1 MTSGD
6 LDPVT
11 PPVNADTLAQ
21 TLPESLHVRVPAGGH
36 SPVGFV
42 GLDCLDNLKRAF
54 IERGRTEG
62 LETSCVKQI
71 ARPGFITR

>member
-1 MTSGD
+1 
-6 LDPVT
+6 LI
-11 PPVNADTLAQ
+11 
-21 TLPESLHVRVPAGGH
+21 
-36 SPVGFV
+36 